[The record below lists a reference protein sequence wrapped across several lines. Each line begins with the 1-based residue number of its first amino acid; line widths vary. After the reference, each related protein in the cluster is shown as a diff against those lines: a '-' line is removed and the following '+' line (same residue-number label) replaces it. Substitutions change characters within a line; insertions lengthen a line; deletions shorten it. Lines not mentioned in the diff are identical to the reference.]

1 MRMIIVEVKQDK
13 GTVKFAWN
21 EDYVSEVT
29 EFVHT
34 AIECGTRE
42 THIEIYKVDDND
54 LGARV

>member
-1 MRMIIVEVKQDK
+1 MIIVEVKQDK

>member
-1 MRMIIVEVKQDK
+1 MIIVEVKQDK
-13 GTVKFAWN
+13 GTVKFEWN
-21 EDYVSEVT
+21 EDYVSEVI
-29 EFVHT
+29 EFVDT